1 MKLLNYTSEEKENL
15 YKIGIYKISFK
26 NDKKN
31 RVYIGS
37 ALIHK
42 NRKNHRGFYH
52 RWIRHLEDLTAN
64 KHANCKLQNACN
76 KYGIENI
83 NFEIIEILEKD
94 LNKNVYEDIETEYI
108 SKFNAVDEGFNIL
121 RIAYTSLGVKRSE
134 ETKLK
139 NSIAKSK
146 SLIYQYNNEGKFVT
160 SFRSVK
166 EVSLTYNHIN
176 TKTLVKILNKKLPTY
191 KENYWFREF
200 KGDNIN
206 IELFYT
212 KKTND
217 KPIYQYDLEGNFIRE
232 WTSFKQI
239 RDILKIE
246 TSNIYAVLRQ
256 DRKIAFNSYWD
267 YELKDN
273 KNIIKPKHSYF
284 LNRPFKEC
292 KKRQKKVNCFDLEGN
307 FIKTYDSITK
317 AKDATG
323 AKNILAVLKGKRLS
337 SGNLKWAL
345 A

>member
-1 MKLLNYTSEEKENL
+1 MKLLNYTSEE
-15 YKIGIYKISFK
+15 
-26 NDKKN
+26 
-31 RVYIGS
+31 
-37 ALIHK
+37 
-42 NRKNHRGFYH
+42 
-52 RWIRHLEDLTAN
+52 
-64 KHANCKLQNACN
+64 
-76 KYGIENI
+76 
-83 NFEIIEILEKD
+83 
-94 LNKNVYEDIETEYI
+94 
-108 SKFNAVDEGFNIL
+108 
-121 RIAYTSLGVKRSE
+121 
-134 ETKLK
+134 
-139 NSIAKSK
+139 
-146 SLIYQYNNEGKFVT
+146 
-160 SFRSVK
+160 
-166 EVSLTYNHIN
+166 
-176 TKTLVKILNKKLPTY
+176 

-317 AKDATG
+317 AKDTTG

>member
-26 NDKKN
+26 KDKKN

-52 RWIRHLEDLTAN
+52 RWTRHLEDLTAN

-191 KENYWFREF
+191 KENYWFR
-200 KGDNIN
+200 
-206 IELFYT
+206 
-212 KKTND
+212 
-217 KPIYQYDLEGNFIRE
+217 
-232 WTSFKQI
+232 
-239 RDILKIE
+239 
-246 TSNIYAVLRQ
+246 
-256 DRKIAFNSYWD
+256 
-267 YELKDN
+267 
-273 KNIIKPKHSYF
+273 
-284 LNRPFKEC
+284 
-292 KKRQKKVNCFDLEGN
+292 
-307 FIKTYDSITK
+307 
-317 AKDATG
+317 
-323 AKNILAVLKGKRLS
+323 
-337 SGNLKWAL
+337 
-345 A
+345 